1 MTDRPAPH
9 TDRLAPN
16 RLGTETSPYLRQ
28 HMHNPVDWYAWGDEA
43 FAAAREQDR
52 PILLSVGYSTCHWCH
67 VMAHESFENAETA
80 SYMNAQFVN
89 VKLDRE
95 ERPDVDGL
103 YMSAVQAMTGS
114 GGWPMTVFLTPDLR
128 PFYAGTYFPPR
139 DMQGTPSFMR
149 VMESVANTWKNE
161 RGKLESNA
169 EALTAHI
176 REASAAPQGDHQPG
190 GWPPELLEHALE
202 NLSQLHDP
210 VSGGF
215 GRAPKFPSPTTLAF
229 LLTQSSGREMALHAL
244 KAMLRGGIYDQ
255 LGGGFHRYS
264 VDAQWR
270 VPHFEKMLYDNA
282 QLVRV
287 LLSGYTLSGDTEL
300 LNGALDTLAYLE
312 REMLS
317 PEGGF
322 YSAQDADS
330 GGIEGLTFVWTPQ
343 EFRDLLGDEAEEMM
357 AVFGVSDPGN
367 FYEPHHPEFGRR
379 SVLYLPAGV
388 APEQAAWVEAA
399 RQKLLASRAGRIQPG
414 TDDKVLTG
422 WNGLMLSALADAA
435 RVTGDAHWLTL
446 ARRNR
451 DFVKAN
457 MVGQGGA
464 LLHTYKDGQAKI
476 SGLLEDQALY
486 ALGLM
491 ALYRAGGEL
500 PDLLWARQLWQ
511 DIRQHYWDGGEEMDG
526 AGVFY
531 TTSSQEAVLLT
542 RRAEFFDAAVLSSH
556 AAATQLAVWMARY
569 FADEEAEQIARR
581 AVQTYSRELL
591 AAPAGLGGLLFAA
604 AHLLAPETEV
614 ALLGS
619 TEARQPLERELA
631 GHELPFTVLALS
643 ETGEGLPVLEG
654 RSADQDGGGVAY
666 VCRGRVCDLPTRDLE
681 VFRAQLNGLNT

>member
-1 MTDRPAPH
+1 MTQPAPAFSN
-9 TDRLAPN
+9 RLAQ
-16 RLGTETSPYLRQ
+16 ETSPYLRQ

-67 VMAHESFENAETA
+67 VMAHESFEDPETA
-80 SYMNAQFVN
+80 AYMNAHFIN

-95 ERPDVDGL
+95 ERPDIDGL

-114 GGWPMTVFLTPDLR
+114 GGWPMTVFLTADLR

-139 DMQGTPSFMR
+139 DMQGMPSFMR
-149 VMESVANTWKNE
+149 VMTSVASTWANE
-161 RGKLESNA
+161 RDKLENNA

-176 REASAAPQGDHQPG
+176 REASAAPGLSENGQPS
-190 GWPPELLEHALE
+190 GWPEDLLPHALE

-210 VSGGF
+210 VNGGF
-215 GRAPKFPSPTTLAF
+215 GRAPKFPSPTTLSF
-229 LLTQSSGREMALHAL
+229 LLTQPGGQEMALHTL

-282 QLVRV
+282 QLLRV
-287 LLSGYTLSGDTEL
+287 LLSGYTVSQDAEL
-300 LNGALDTLAYLE
+300 LKGALDTLAYLE

-343 EFRDLLGDEAEEMM
+343 EFRDVLGGDADEMM
-357 AVFGVSDPGN
+357 ALFGVSETGN
-367 FYEPHHPEFGRR
+367 FADPHHPEFGRR
-379 SVLYLPAGV
+379 SVPYLPTGV
-388 APEQAAWVEAA
+388 APELAERAETA
-399 RQKLLASRAGRIQPG
+399 RQKLLAARAARIQPG
-414 TDDKVLTG
+414 TDDKVLTS
-422 WNGLMLSALADAA
+422 WNGLMLGALSDAA
-435 RVTGDAHWLTL
+435 RVTGDAHWLEL
-446 ARRNR
+446 AQRNR
-451 DFVKAN
+451 DFVRAN
-457 MVGQGGA
+457 LTLPDGS

-476 SGLLEDQALY
+476 GGLLEDQALY
-486 ALGLM
+486 ALGLVS
-491 ALYRAGGEL
+491 LYRAGG
-500 PDLLWARQLWQ
+500 DLSDLHRARQLW
-511 DIRQHYWDGGEEMDG
+511 DSIRAEYWDDS

-531 TTSSQEAVLLT
+531 TTSSREAVLLT

-556 AAATQLAVWMARY
+556 AAAAQLAVWVARY
-569 FADEEAEQIARR
+569 FADEDAEQIARR

-591 AAPAGLGGLLFAA
+591 AAPAGLGGLLLTA

-631 GHELPFTVLALS
+631 RHELPFVVIALS
-643 ETGEGLPVLEG
+643 EAGGGLPVLEG
-654 RSADQDGGGVAY
+654 RTGEGVAY
-666 VCRGRVCDLPTRDLE
+666 VCRGRVCDLPAPGVDIFRKQLE
-681 VFRAQLNGLNT
+681 SL